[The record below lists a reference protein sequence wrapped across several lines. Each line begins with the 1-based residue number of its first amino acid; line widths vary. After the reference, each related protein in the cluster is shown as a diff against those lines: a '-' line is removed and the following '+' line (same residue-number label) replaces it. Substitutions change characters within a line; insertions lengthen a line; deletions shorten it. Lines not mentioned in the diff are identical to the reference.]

1 MGKGGIYHILYL
13 KKSILGECRC
23 KNERFNEIYNI
34 QERTIFKQKF
44 LKLGVKLLS
53 VGERLTGLAVLKL
66 KTALSKDTVEA
77 LTV

>member
-1 MGKGGIYHILYL
+1 M
-13 KKSILGECRC
+13 
-23 KNERFNEIYNI
+23 YNI

-66 KTALSKDTVEA
+66 KTALSKDAVEA